1 MTYTDDQGRPEI
13 VPGTWFGSGR
23 ATWRHLPTDDPAGD
37 DAGEAT
43 HPAGAPAPQEPDQ
56 GRATS
61 AANVPPA
68 PATSV

>member
-23 ATWRHLPTDDPAGD
+23 AMWRHLPADPEGG
-37 DAGEAT
+37 DAGEVT
-43 HPAGAPAPQEPDQ
+43 HPAGAPAPQKPDR

-68 PATSV
+68 PVSPV

>member
-23 ATWRHLPTDDPAGD
+23 ATWRHLPADPEGD

-68 PATSV
+68 PATPV